1 MSIGRLASTASYA
14 TANSPTFTGTV
25 SWAGATLPAS
35 TATVDTNQSTTS
47 TSFTDLATSGPAVT
61 VTTGTKA
68 LVTITA
74 RLYHSTGG
82 SAAAMGFAVSSAT
95 TVAPSIENSLINN
108 DQGRMS
114 VSRLITGLTA
124 GSNIFTAK
132 YESQDAG
139 TSNFQYRQISV
150 IDMGS

>member
-47 TSFTDLATSGPAVT
+47 TSFTDLATAGPAVT
-61 VTTGTKA
+61 VVTGTKA
-68 LVTITA
+68 LVTVTC
-74 RLYHSTGG
+74 RLYHNTGG
-82 SAAAMGFAVSSAT
+82 YASAMGYAISGAT
-95 TVAPSIENSLINN
+95 TVAAAIETALITNN
-108 DQGRMS
+108 QMRAS
-114 VSRLITGLTA
+114 VSRVVTGLTA
-124 GSNIFTAK
+124 GSNTFTAK

-139 TSNFQYRQISV
+139 TSNFMYRQISV
-150 IDMGS
+150 IDLGS